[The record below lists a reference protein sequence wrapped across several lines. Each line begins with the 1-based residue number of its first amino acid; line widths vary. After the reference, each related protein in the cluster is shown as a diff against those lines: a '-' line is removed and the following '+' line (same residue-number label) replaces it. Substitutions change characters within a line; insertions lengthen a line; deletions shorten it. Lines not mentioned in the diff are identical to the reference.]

1 MSLTKDQLDH
11 AAEVLENIEVAA
23 KTMRSIVMTASDGAV
38 GHITLTPEQTAELK
52 AKYQQHKPELVD
64 LFNQLPG

>member
-1 MSLTKDQLDH
+1 MSLTKEQLDQ
-11 AAEVLENIEVAA
+11 AAIVLENIEVTA

-38 GHITLTPEQTAELK
+38 GHITLTTEQTAELK
-52 AKYQQHKPELVD
+52 ANYLHLKPELVE